1 MKKKITIVN
10 KVLFTDAIL
19 DYFYTKVKG
28 MCSEYAYYELLI
40 EVEKYMN
47 TPSKNFEEYVEMIFN
62 IGKKDLVI
70 IKKQYKEKLK
80 EIEKFII

>member
-10 KVLFTDAIL
+10 KVLFAEAIL